1 MYLKADTEGLTV
13 RCLDREDLD
22 QVQQQLEADGYDTTV
37 RGLIITITS
46 LPGGYEEK
54 SERRTS

>member
-1 MYLKADTEGLTV
+1 MEAGDTIQ
-13 RCLDREDLD
+13 CHDREDLD
-22 QVQQQLEADGYDTTV
+22 QVQQQLEADGYGTTV

>member
-1 MYLKADTEGLTV
+1 MEAGDTIQ
-13 RCLDREDLD
+13 CHDREDLD
-22 QVQQQLEADGYDTTV
+22 QVQQQLEADGYGTTV
-37 RGLIITITS
+37 RGLIITIAS